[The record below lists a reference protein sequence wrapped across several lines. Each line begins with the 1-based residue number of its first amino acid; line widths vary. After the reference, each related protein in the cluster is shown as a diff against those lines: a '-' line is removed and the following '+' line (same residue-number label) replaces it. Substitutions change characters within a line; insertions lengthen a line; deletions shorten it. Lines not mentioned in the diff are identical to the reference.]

1 MNGILEK
8 YIQNFNLG
16 LNKNPALEK
25 FFQMGFPSKNLESWK
40 YTNIIQ
46 ALEPGFLANPPS
58 DFKVDIKAKDSR
70 IVLING
76 VFSKE
81 HSLLPQGLEVVEK
94 TKVFYNLESDDSFE
108 LLNLGLTPS
117 ILEIKIPK
125 NFQGNTPIEI
135 LHTTSKSAEGYI
147 FCPRIKIDVG
157 AFAKVHI
164 LETFEGGELNSY
176 FTNSL
181 TEITLEEG
189 SFLEHVKSVD
199 ESLSAIH
206 IGKVKAFCEKDSKFM
221 GFTFSLGGKLTRNN
235 IEIVLLKEGSEASA
249 NGVFALSKDQICD
262 NYSFIGHM
270 VPNTNSYQLF
280 KGLLDDESRGVF
292 TGKIKVS
299 PDAQKINSQQVT
311 KSLLLSKKAHV
322 NSRPI
327 LEIYADDVK
336 CSHGAAIG
344 QLEAEEIFYLET
356 RGIPKLSAQRMLCSA
371 FALEGI
377 DLINSQIIKN
387 LITKLL
393 IKKLQK
399 FDVGHFNEKA

>member
-8 YIQNFNLG
+8 YIQNFNLD

-25 FFQMGFPSKNLESWK
+25 FFQIGFPSKNLESWK

-46 ALEPGFLANPPS
+46 ALEPGFLANPPT
-58 DFKVDIKAKDSR
+58 DFKGEINPKDSR
-70 IVLING
+70 IILING
-76 VFSKE
+76 AYSKVD
-81 HSLLPQGLEVVEK
+81 SLLPLGLEVVEK
-94 TKVFYNLESDDSFE
+94 SKVFDNLETDDSFE
-108 LLNLGLTPS
+108 LLNLGLAPS
-117 ILEIKIPK
+117 VLEIKIPK
-125 NFQGNTPIEI
+125 DFQSKTPIEI
-135 LHTTSKSAEGYI
+135 LHLTSKSGEGHI
-147 FCPRIKIDVG
+147 FCPRIKISVG
-157 AFAKVHI
+157 AFAKVHF

-181 TEITLEEG
+181 TELMLDEG
-189 SFLEHVKSVD
+189 SFVEHVKSVN

-206 IGKVKAFCEKDSKFM
+206 VGKVRAFCEKDSKFM

-235 IEIVLLKEGSEASA
+235 IEVALLKEGSEAWA
-249 NGVFALSKDQICD
+249 NGVFALSSDQICD
-262 NYSFIGHM
+262 NYSLIGHM
-270 VPNTNSYQLF
+270 VPNTNSNQLF

-292 TGKIKVS
+292 TGKIKVN

-311 KSLLLSKKAHV
+311 KSLLLSKKAHI
-322 NSRPI
+322 NARPI

-344 QLEAEEIFYLET
+344 QLEPEEVFYLET
-356 RGIPKLSAQRMLCSA
+356 RGIPKIMAQRMLCRA

-377 DLINSQIIKN
+377 DLIDSAAIKN
-387 LITKLL
+387 LISELL
-393 IKKLQK
+393 MQKLQK